1 MITIEKLEIRYVSES
16 PILYGLDLTLE
27 FNRIHGLVGLNG
39 SGKTTLLN
47 AIYGLVPINS
57 GDIMISGLPS
67 NKKVISYLQAESYFY
82 SNITGAEYLSIFNN
96 ENFATERWNE
106 LFKLPLN
113 SIIDT
118 YSSGMKK
125 KLALMG
131 IMKQDKPIIILDEP
145 FNGLDIESTRI
156 LRSILLGIK
165 DRKTIIIT
173 SHVMETLTNLCDC
186 IHYLEDGKIKYNKEK
201 NQFATFEAE
210 LYKSIE
216 LKNQETIANLLS

>member
-1 MITIEKLEIRYVSES
+1 MILIEKLEIRYGSES
-16 PILYGLDLTLE
+16 PILCGLDLTLE
-27 FNRIHGLVGLNG
+27 FNSIHGLVGLNG

-47 AIYGLVPINS
+47 AIYGLVPINA
-57 GDIMISGLPS
+57 GKIMISGLPS
-67 NKKVISYLQAESYFY
+67 NKKSISYLQAESYFY

-96 ENFATERWNE
+96 KNFLSERWNE

-113 SIIDT
+113 NIIDS
-118 YSSGMKK
+118 YSTGMKK

-173 SHVMETLTNLCDC
+173 SHVMETLTNLCDW

-201 NQFATFEAE
+201 DQFSTFEAE
-210 LYKSIE
+210 LYDSIE
-216 LKNQETIANLLS
+216 LKNQETITNLLS